1 MSMRRTLRS
10 LPMPWFGVGAILVSF
25 AVRGSAAWG
34 ETAQRYPDSI
44 GYDTLKFF
52 SPTDR
57 PWPIPFIYSLAGSDS
72 HRVVAQVVIGTLAWG
87 ALAWVLTTTV
97 KWQRS
102 AFVATLLLGLT
113 PQVIRYD
120 VAILSESLSISFA
133 VLAVASTLHRLRVR
147 SPLATTWWATSLTLC
162 AMSRP
167 THLIIVVA
175 CLVPATW
182 RFIATKGKKLTAGA
196 IGMFALLLF
205 SVFTIQQS
213 QHMSLL
219 NLYTVVSSR
228 VVSDDNRFNW
238 FVERGMPVSGGMR
251 TATGYD
257 YAKDLPG
264 DVASIVQLPEG
275 QQPPSLMR
283 VGGVELARWLQDNG
297 WRTVVMYLITHPSDT
312 MTHATHLANATLNA
326 PNGDFL
332 PLQNGPM
339 IPWIVASTWQMWTLV
354 LFACCL
360 VLFVKRSTRHNAM
373 VLAAMFATTVII
385 YVVTVHTSGIEH
397 VRHSSTVA
405 TMIRILGLAALVGI
419 LPKKSLSQTTDED
432 DGKLS

>member
-1 MSMRRTLRS
+1 
-10 LPMPWFGVGAILVSF
+10 MPWFGVVAILVSF

-57 PWPIPFIYSLAGSDS
+57 PWPIPFIYAIAGSDS
-72 HRVVAQVVIGTLAWG
+72 HRVVAQIVIGTFAWG
-87 ALAWVLTTTV
+87 ALAWVLASTV

-102 AFVATLLLGLT
+102 VFVATLLLGLT

-120 VAILSESLSISFA
+120 VAILSESLSISFT

-147 SPLATTWWATSLTLC
+147 SALSTTWWATSLTLC
-162 AMSRP
+162 VMSRP
-167 THLIIVVA
+167 THLFIVVA
-175 CLVPATW
+175 CLVPVTW
-182 RFIATKGKKLTAGA
+182 RFMATKGKNLTAGA
-196 IGMFALLLF
+196 IGILVLLLF

-228 VVSDDNRFNW
+228 VITDDSRFNW
-238 FVERGMPVSGGMR
+238 FVEHGMPVSDGMR

-257 YAKDLPG
+257 YANDLPTN
-264 DVASIVQLPEG
+264 VASIVQLPEG

-283 VGGVELARWLQDNG
+283 VGGVELATWLQDNG

-312 MTHATHLANATLNA
+312 LTHVANLANATLNA

-339 IPWIVASTWQMWTLV
+339 IPWTLASTWQVWTLILITSCGV
-354 LFACCL
+354 SL
-360 VLFVKRSTRHNAM
+360 VKRSSRQHAI
-373 VLAAMFATTVII
+373 VLLAMFLTTMIVYAT
-385 YVVTVHTSGIEH
+385 TVHTSGIEH

-405 TMIRILGLAALVGI
+405 AIIRVLGLVALVGI
-419 LPKKSLSQTTDED
+419 LPKKSLSQIVDED
-432 DGKLS
+432 DEKPS

>member
-87 ALAWVLTTTV
+87 ALAWVLTTTA

-182 RFIATKGKKLTAGA
+182 RFIVTKGKKLTAGA

-297 WRTVVMYLITHPSDT
+297 WRTVVMYLITHPGDT
-312 MTHATHLANATLNA
+312 LTHASNLANATLNA

-339 IPWIVASTWQMWTLV
+339 IPWSVASTWQMWTLV
-354 LFACCL
+354 LFACCV

-432 DGKLS
+432 DVKRS

>member
-1 MSMRRTLRS
+1 MPMRRAFRS
-10 LPMPWFGVGAILVSF
+10 LPMPWFGVVAILVSF
-25 AVRGSAAWG
+25 TVRGSAAWG

-57 PWPIPFIYSLAGSDS
+57 PWPIPFIYSLTGSDS
-72 HRVVAQVVIGTLAWG
+72 YRVVAQVVIGTLAWG
-87 ALAWVLTTTV
+87 ALAWVLATYV

-175 CLVPATW
+175 CLVPVAW
-182 RFIATKGKKLTAGA
+182 RFMATKGKSLTAGS

-205 SVFTIQQS
+205 GVFTIQQS

-228 VVSDDNRFNW
+228 VVSEDGRFNW
-238 FVERGMPVSGGMR
+238 FVERGMPVSDGTR

-257 YAKDLPG
+257 YANDLPQ

-283 VGGVELARWLQDNG
+283 VGGVQLARWLQDNG

-312 MTHATHLANATLNA
+312 LTHASNLANATLNA

-339 IPWIVASTWQMWTLV
+339 IPWSLAGTWQMWTLV
-354 LFACCL
+354 LFACCG
-360 VLFVKRSTRHNAM
+360 VLLVKRSTRQYAS
-373 VLAAMFATTVII
+373 VLLAMFITTVMI
-385 YVVTVHTSGIEH
+385 YLATVHTSGIEH

-405 TMIRILGLAALVGI
+405 AIIRVLGLAALTGI
-419 LPKKSLSQTTDED
+419 LPKKSISQIVDED
-432 DGKLS
+432 DERHS

>member
-1 MSMRRTLRS
+1 MRRTLRS

-25 AVRGSAAWG
+25 AIRGSAAWG

-72 HRVVAQVVIGTLAWG
+72 YRVVAQVVIGAFAWG

-120 VAILSESLSISFA
+120 VAILSESLSISFV
-133 VLAVASTLHRLRVR
+133 VLAIASTLHRLRVR

-162 AMSRP
+162 AISRP

-175 CLVPATW
+175 CLVPVTW
-182 RFIATKGKKLTAGA
+182 RFIATKGKNLTVGA

-205 SVFTIQQS
+205 GVFTIQQS

-219 NLYTVVSSR
+219 NLYTVFSSR

-238 FVERGMPVSGGMR
+238 FVEHGMPVSAGMR

-257 YAKDLPG
+257 YAKDLPA

-283 VGGVELARWLQDNG
+283 VGGVELATWLQDNG
-297 WRTVVMYLITHPSDT
+297 WRTVVKYLITHPSDT
-312 MTHATHLANATLNA
+312 LTHASNLANATLNA

-339 IPWIVASTWQMWTLV
+339 IPWSFAGTWQMWTLI
-354 LFACCL
+354 LFSCCG
-360 VLFVKRSTRHNAM
+360 VLFVKRATRQYAI
-373 VLAAMFATTVII
+373 VLTSMFVTTVII

-405 TMIRILGLAALVGI
+405 VMIRILGLVALVGI
-419 LPKKSLSQTTDED
+419 LPMKSLSQTTDED
-432 DGKLS
+432 DGKRS

>member
-1 MSMRRTLRS
+1 MPMRRALRS
-10 LPMPWFGVGAILVSF
+10 LPMPWFGVVAILVSI
-25 AVRGSAAWG
+25 AIRGSAAWG

-72 HRVVAQVVIGTLAWG
+72 HRVVAHVVIGAFAWG
-87 ALAWVLTTTV
+87 ALAWVLATSV

-133 VLAVASTLHRLRVR
+133 VLAIASTLHRLRVR
-147 SPLATTWWATSLTLC
+147 SPLATTWWVTSLTLC
-162 AMSRP
+162 VMSRP
-167 THLIIVVA
+167 THLVIVVV
-175 CLVPATW
+175 CLVPVTW
-182 RFIATKGKKLTAGA
+182 RFIATKGKNLTSGT

-228 VVSDDNRFNW
+228 VVSDDDRFNW
-238 FVERGMPVSGGMR
+238 FVERGMPVSDGMR

-264 DVASIVQLPEG
+264 EVASIVQLPEG

-283 VGGVELARWLQDNG
+283 IGGVELATWLQDNG
-297 WRTVVMYLITHPSDT
+297 WRTVVMYLVTHPSDT
-312 MTHATHLANATLNA
+312 FSHATNLANSTLNA

-339 IPWIVASTWQMWTLV
+339 IPWSLAGTWQMWTLI
-354 LFACCL
+354 LFVSCG
-360 VLFVKRSTRHNAM
+360 VTFVKRSTRQHAI
-373 VLAAMFATTVII
+373 VLLAMFSTALIV
-385 YVVTVHTSGIEH
+385 YVATVHTSGIEH

-405 TMIRILGLAALVGI
+405 AIIRVLGLAALMGI
-419 LPKKSLSQTTDED
+419 LPKKSPSQIVDESD
-432 DGKLS
+432 ERPS